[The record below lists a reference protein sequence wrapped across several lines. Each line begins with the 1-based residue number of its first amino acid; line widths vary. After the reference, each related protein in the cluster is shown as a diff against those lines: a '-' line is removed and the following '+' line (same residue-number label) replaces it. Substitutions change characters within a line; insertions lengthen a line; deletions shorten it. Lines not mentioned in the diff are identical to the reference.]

1 VADNTPGLVS
11 VAEEATVI
19 AYYVLLVLALVSGKP
34 WQIGIAASLCLLSR
48 YALVGWIPAYV
59 LYLLLEKKGR
69 SLFWFGLTSLACFV
83 LFFLLPVGWETF
95 LRLAGLPGDYVAF
108 AARVWKDS
116 PDVFSTAPGF
126 AWFFGPHRIALLH
139 RLLIILSFG
148 APLLFVGFYYWKFRG
163 SRRSAA
169 ESPATAREMPANLPL
184 ATLKLTLVVFY
195 CFIDVPYLY
204 LFYTSSF
211 VSLIAVTL
219 ALRER

>member
-1 VADNTPGLVS
+1 
-11 VAEEATVI
+11 
-19 AYYVLLVLALVSGKP
+19 
-34 WQIGIAASLCLLSR
+34 
-48 YALVGWIPAYV
+48 

-95 LRLAGLPGDYVAF
+95 LRLARLPGDYVAF

-139 RLLIILSFG
+139 RLLIMLSFG
-148 APLLFVGFYYWKFRG
+148 APLLFVIA

-169 ESPATAREMPANLPL
+169 PHRSASPGQSTAPSPSTAMKIPANLPL

-219 ALRER
+219 ALRERAGTSANI